1 MRDYWN
7 KLESYYLEVWP
18 QVMEKAKTLYSDSP
32 QKAKD
37 YLNAYAVG
45 IEKDLFD
52 EAKTVYEETLYN
64 L

>member
-1 MRDYWN
+1 
-7 KLESYYLEVWP
+7 
-18 QVMEKAKTLYSDSP
+18 MEKAKTLYSDSP